1 MTLMGTGGRSRAGS
15 GCLSTLV
22 GVVVVVA
29 IVIAVVFVGFI
40 ALGVFAALV
49 AIGLLALVVD
59 RILLAVS
66 PKRRERRVKQGGVF
80 VWRLGP
86 DRFGDVVD
94 ATATETPADPEE
106 LRSRPEGT
114 DDLGPE

>member
-1 MTLMGTGGRSRAGS
+1 MRLMATGGRARAGL

-29 IVIAVVFVGFI
+29 IVIAVVFIGFI
-40 ALGVFAALV
+40 ALGVFAALM

-59 RILLAVS
+59 RVLLAVS
-66 PKRRERRVKQGGVF
+66 PKRRERRAGQGGVF
-80 VWRLGP
+80 AWRFGP
-86 DRFGDVVD
+86 DRLGEVVD
-94 ATATETPADPEE
+94 ATATEIPATPKD
-106 LRSRPEGT
+106 LKSRPEGS